1 MVNKYYQKRKEKLAT
16 VAREKYQILF
26 EEEKN
31 KRQKKAEK
39 DIKILLKKKKGVSII
54 RNVRRSYL
62 SIEEIIIEHIRKIT
76 IKSLNTILDSF
87 SLKTIEFTLDIVGVI
102 CFSLLFHNDFY

>member
-1 MVNKYYQKRKEKLAT
+1 MRNIKFFLKKKKTKDKKRP
-16 VAREKYQILF
+16 
-26 EEEKN
+26 
-31 KRQKKAEK
+31 EK

-87 SLKTIEFTLDIVGVI
+87 SLKTIDGYSGGDLFFLVI
-102 CFSLLFHNDFY
+102 P

>member
-1 MVNKYYQKRKEKLAT
+1 MRNIKFFLKKKKTKDKKRP
-16 VAREKYQILF
+16 
-26 EEEKN
+26 
-31 KRQKKAEK
+31 EK

-102 CFSLLFHNDFY
+102 YFSLLFHNDFY

>member
-1 MVNKYYQKRKEKLAT
+1 MKKKTKDKKRP
-16 VAREKYQILF
+16 
-26 EEEKN
+26 
-31 KRQKKAEK
+31 EK

-102 CFSLLFHNDFY
+102 YFSLLFHNDFY